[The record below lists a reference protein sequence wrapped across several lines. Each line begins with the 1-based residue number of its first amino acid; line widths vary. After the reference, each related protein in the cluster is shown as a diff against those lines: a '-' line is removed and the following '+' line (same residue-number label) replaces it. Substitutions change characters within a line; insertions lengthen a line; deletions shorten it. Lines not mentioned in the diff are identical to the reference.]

1 MRWGAVDQMS
11 MGRQLYELNNAAP
24 GMNLKEV
31 DATLHWMS
39 TEVKQWKGAHR
50 KLWGRL
56 KRRQEELLGLSVGSG
71 LPRQGRVRTLSKEAA
86 EKLDELRRLKAEP
99 RGKGA

>member
-1 MRWGAVDQMS
+1 MRWGVVDQMS
-11 MGRQLYELNNAAP
+11 MGRQLYELNEAVP
-24 GMNLKEV
+24 EMNLKEV
-31 DATLHWMS
+31 DATLYWMS
-39 TEVKQWKGAHR
+39 TEVKQWKGAHK

-71 LPRQGRVRTLSKEAA
+71 LPRQGRVRTLSKEEA
-86 EKLDELRRLKAEP
+86 EKLDELRRLKAEL